1 MEYGV
6 SWYFIN
12 YRNLIL
18 MRSCS
23 YFIHLFEEYSFYN
36 YCRIYINMMCLSTL
50 FDCLSL
56 FYFYRVLLCFI
67 FIILLQRFNTC
78 VWFSNG
84 NKLIVLVSKI
94 AKFNETAQEISQRLF
109 SSYYYNLYL
118 FLPFIF
124 WEWEV
129 TMTLLI
135 I

>member
-1 MEYGV
+1 MIWIIYHVYSFYRFFSLIEYRV

-36 YCRIYINMMCLSTL
+36 YCRIYTNMMCLSTL

-94 AKFNETAQEISQRLF
+94 AKLKSTAHGQ
-109 SSYYYNLYL
+109 
-118 FLPFIF
+118 FLGSMNFHLH
-124 WEWEV
+124 E
-129 TMTLLI
+129 
-135 I
+135 